1 MAFLKYQPAAS
12 FLSREQYSL
21 FESDPIK
28 CFVYLLFNSRVDLA
42 VFTHTVSW
50 WTLETCLHSL
60 WGEESCGGSP
70 FKTSSSRCT
79 AASLDFEEFCLKLW
93 HFCGFLHVAMSFL
106 LPPLMR
112 EDGAALLW
120 HTHFLVAFGNFPGPT
135 VYSTEV
141 FSINL

>member
-50 WTLETCLHSL
+50 WILEICLHSL
-60 WGEESCGGSP
+60 CGEEGCGGSP
-70 FKTSSSRCT
+70 FKTSSSQST
-79 AASLDFEEFCLKLW
+79 AASLDFEEFCLKWW
-93 HFCGFLHVAMSFL
+93 HFCGFLHVAMSFS
-106 LPPLMR
+106 LPHWWERMVLPCC
-112 EDGAALLW
+112 D
-120 HTHFLVAFGNFPGPT
+120 THFLVAFGNCPGPV
-135 VYSTEV
+135 VYTTEV

>member
-60 WGEESCGGSP
+60 WGEESCGSSP
-70 FKTSSSRCT
+70 FKTSSSQCT

-93 HFCGFLHVAMSFL
+93 HFCGFLHVAMSFS
-106 LPPLMR
+106 LPHWWERMVLPCWDTLTSWLHLVTAQDLECIPLK
-112 EDGAALLW
+112 
-120 HTHFLVAFGNFPGPT
+120 
-135 VYSTEV
+135 
-141 FSINL
+141 FSV